1 MSLKARWIRSR
12 RGSELVTDRIR
23 VFLWSKIIYY
33 NWSIYLLALSV
44 NIKYPITNGLMH
56 RIDQRQLFA
65 VTNGKHQWVPKD
77 IADAAEKYAK
87 VSFIGC
93 QFFYATSTFP
103 IMHLTCPPQFC
114 ITFVFDFSWVLQASQ
129 EKLRTMLM
137 QNFFLGGVGGGGK

>member
-1 MSLKARWIRSR
+1 
-12 RGSELVTDRIR
+12 
-23 VFLWSKIIYY
+23 
-33 NWSIYLLALSV
+33 
-44 NIKYPITNGLMH
+44 MH

-137 QNFFLGGVGGGGK
+137 QNFFLGGGGEGQIRCIMGDVEVAYVMIY